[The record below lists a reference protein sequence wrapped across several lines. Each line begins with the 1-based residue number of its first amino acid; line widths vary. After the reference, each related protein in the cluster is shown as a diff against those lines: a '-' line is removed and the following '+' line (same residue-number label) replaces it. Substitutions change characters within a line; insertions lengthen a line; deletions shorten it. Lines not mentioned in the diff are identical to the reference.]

1 MKQLYLEV
9 CSSKEKL
16 LTTPKYEQKAQKD
29 LATLLDIVTEK
40 LRKTQADLEIERQE
54 ISVAVAVLNIATT
67 TDPLYG
73 ETLID
78 TQLINIA
85 HFY

>member
-1 MKQLYLEV
+1 
-9 CSSKEKL
+9 
-16 LTTPKYEQKAQKD
+16 
-29 LATLLDIVTEK
+29 VTEK
-40 LRKTQADLEIERQE
+40 LRKTQADLENERQE

-67 TDPLYG
+67 TDPLCG

-78 TQLINIA
+78 MQLINIT